1 MSKYDFSDF
10 DEVVPEVEK
19 KEQSFD
25 FSDFNDIESEVPE
38 ISKTESAL
46 RGVAQGASL
55 GLADELQAGVG
66 ALSELPYK
74 SDAKDLDQLYN
85 DYMNLYRSGRDDIRG
100 QNKAAAEANPL
111 SYNIPELA
119 TAFAM
124 PGGAAKGASRAA
136 MLGAQVLGTSEADLT
151 KGEVGQLAKE
161 GLVTGAIDQLG
172 GKAISALGK
181 GVSKSISKGKEAL
194 AEGALEDLFKI
205 YQASKAGKPVFGK
218 KALEAA
224 EGEVRE
230 VGSEVADVL
239 NTKGKNLASQQ
250 KDIINKSTKQ
260 FDITPELAETGEE
273 LNRLRDVFS
282 SDAFK
287 NSDKKFQQELADVV
301 AQYGAKDLSLANLNK
316 VKQKLAALS
325 DYTDDPSKIVNEEIL
340 NIVQALEG
348 KVKNKAYNEVPE
360 YGDIN
365 KQIQNYIGEMKGIGM
380 DKMRQYDYDPKVA
393 GQLDSKIQKIVT
405 GIEKD
410 SEAGMKA
417 RGTFEKLK
425 AQLSPQLQSK
435 VKAASDYKDIA
446 GQQVEFSLKPI
457 GTTSAYIAGKASRI
471 ANIPAEQL
479 KTLSNKA
486 MNTKGM
492 EGLSKSLQQ
501 LSNEPDQRKKNALIF
516 SLQQTPAYREFMRSN
531 GVDDSNEDE

>member
-10 DEVVPEVEK
+10 DEVVPEV
-19 KEQSFD
+19 
-25 FSDFNDIESEVPE
+25 PE

-46 RGVAQGASL
+46 RGTVQGLSA
-55 GLADELQAGVG
+55 GLIDELQAGVG

-74 SDAKDLDQLYN
+74 SDAKDLEQLYD
-85 DYMNLYRSGRDDIRG
+85 DYMNLYRSGREDIRG

-111 SYNIPELA
+111 SYNIPEIAAAL
-119 TAFAM
+119 AM
-124 PGGAAKGASRAA
+124 PGGAAKGAVRAA
-136 MLGAQVLGTSEADLT
+136 MLATQVLGTSEADLT
-151 KGEVGQLAKE
+151 KGEFGQLAKE
-161 GLVTGAIDQLG
+161 GLIAGTIDQLG

-181 GVSKSISKGKEAL
+181 GVSKGMTKGKEAL
-194 AEGALEDLFKI
+194 AEGPLEDLFKV

-239 NTKGKNLASQQ
+239 NTKGKDLASKQQ
-250 KDIINKSTKQ
+250 DILTKSTKK

-273 LNRLRDVFS
+273 LNRIRDVLS
-282 SDAFK
+282 SDAFRS
-287 NSDKKFQQELADVV
+287 SDRKFQQELTDIVS
-301 AQYGAKDLSLANLNK
+301 QYGAKDLSLANLNK
-316 VKQKLAALS
+316 VKQKLASLS

-340 NIVQALEG
+340 NIVQSLEG
-348 KVKNKAYNEVPE
+348 KVRNKAYNEVPE

-365 KQIQNYIGEMKGIGM
+365 KQIQSYIGDMKGLGM
-380 DKMRQYDYDPKVA
+380 DKMRQYDYDPKIA

-417 RGTFEKLK
+417 RGSFEKLK
-425 AQLSPQLQSK
+425 TKLSPELQSK
-435 VKAASDYKDIA
+435 VKSAADYKDIA
-446 GQQVEFSLKPI
+446 GQQIDFSLKPI

-471 ANIPAEQL
+471 ASMPIEQM
-479 KTLSNKA
+479 KQISNKA

-492 EGLSKSLQQ
+492 QGLSQSLEQIVT
-501 LSNEPDQRKKNALIF
+501 EPDQRKKNALIF
-516 SLQQTPAYREFMRSN
+516 SLQQNPAYREFLRAN

>member
-10 DEVVPEVEK
+10 EETTQEAPTNEAK
-19 KEQSFD
+19 YD
-25 FSDFNDIESEVPE
+25 FSDFSDVESEMPE

-46 RGVAQGASL
+46 RGAAQGLSL

-74 SDAKDLDQLYN
+74 SDAQSLEQLYN
-85 DYMNLYRSGRDDIRG
+85 DYMNLYRSGREDIRG

-111 SYNIPELA
+111 SYNIPEIAASFA
-119 TAFAM
+119 T
-124 PGGAAKGASRAA
+124 PGGAAKGLGRAA
-136 MLGAQVLGTSEADLT
+136 VLGTQVVGTSEADLT

-161 GLVTGAIDQLG
+161 GLITGAIDQLG
-172 GKAISALGK
+172 GKAVKAMGK
-181 GVSKSISKGKEAL
+181 GLSKGKEAL
-194 AEGALEDLFKI
+194 AEGPLEDLFKV

-224 EGEVRE
+224 ESEVRE

-273 LNRLRDVFS
+273 INRLRDIFS

-287 NSDKKFQQELADVV
+287 SSDRKFQQELSDIV
-301 AQYGAKDLSLANLNK
+301 AQYGAKDLSLTNLNK
-316 VKQKLAALS
+316 VKQKLASLS
-325 DYTDDPSKIVNEEIL
+325 DYTDDPSKIVNEEVL
-340 NIVQALEG
+340 NIVQSLEG
-348 KVKNKAYNEVPE
+348 KIRNKAYTEVPE

-405 GIEKD
+405 GIEKE

-417 RGTFEKLK
+417 RGSFEKLK
-425 AQLSPQLQSK
+425 AQLSPELQSK
-435 VKAASDYKDIA
+435 VKKAADYKDIA
-446 GQQVEFSLKPI
+446 GQQIELSLKPI
-457 GTTSAYIAGKASRI
+457 GTSSAYIAGKASRI
-471 ANIPAEQL
+471 ANMPIEQI
-479 KTLSNKA
+479 TNLSNKA

-492 EGLSKSLQQ
+492 QGLSQSLEQ
-501 LSNEPDQRKKNALIF
+501 LAKETDQRKKNALIF
-516 SLQQTPAYREFMRSN
+516 SLQQNPAYREFMRSN
-531 GVDDSNEDE
+531 GVDDSNEEE